1 MENKFR
7 KTIQL
12 GIGTLVAQL
21 VTLAS
26 IPILTRIYYPETYG
40 FLAIFILASS
50 AILPFVTLKV
60 ETLIFTISDEEEVT
74 NLLSLIRD
82 FLLFISL
89 SISIIVFAILI
100 SVKNLSIGLGLEY
113 SFYFLIILI
122 SQSSVLLLVQISLH
136 AKKYIN
142 ITKSSIYQNLGVSIF
157 QIGFG
162 IFRPSIISLV
172 GGFLVGKVLGI
183 LPLWKQANIK
193 HIKLRQHS
201 SIKLIK
207 LKELFS
213 KSKKIILGNFLDIA
227 HAFIPTFFIGTIFG
241 AQYSG
246 FTAVIVTI
254 LGVPSTFIGG
264 AIGSVLLAEFSEIK
278 SSETNVQIR
287 RYLKPFIALSI
298 IYSATLLIFGKELFL
313 LALGDSWK
321 ESANLVTYLAIPFAI
336 NIFWQP
342 LNSLIL
348 KSKNFDLYVTLNS
361 SRFILSSITLPASY
375 YFGASW
381 ISTIS
386 SFYLVSSLVQLFGIH
401 HVILS
406 RKLP

>member
-1 MENKFR
+1 MEKKLR

-12 GIGTLVAQL
+12 GIGTLAAQL

-26 IPILTRIYYPETYG
+26 IPILTRIYDPETYG

-50 AILPFVTLKV
+50 AILPIVTLKV
-60 ETLIFTISDEEEVT
+60 ETLIFTISDEEDVT

-82 FLLFISL
+82 YLLFISL

-100 SVKNLSIGLGLEY
+100 LVKNLSIGLGLEY

-122 SQSSVLLLVQISLH
+122 SQSSVLLLVQINLH

-142 ITKSSIYQNLGVSIF
+142 ITKSSIYQNLSVSIF

-172 GGFLVGKVLGI
+172 GGFLTGKVFGI
-183 LPLWKQANIK
+183 LPLWKQAKIK
-193 HIKLRQHS
+193 HIKLPQHS
-201 SIKLIK
+201 SIKLRK

-213 KSKKIILGNFLDIA
+213 KSKKIILGNTLDIA
-227 HAFIPTFFIGTIFG
+227 HVFIPTFFIGTILG

-246 FTAVIVTI
+246 YTAVIVTI

-278 SSETNVQIR
+278 SPETNVQIR
-287 RYLKPFIALSI
+287 KYLMPFIALSI

-313 LALGDSWK
+313 VILGDSWK

-348 KSKNFDLYVTLNS
+348 KSKNFDLYVILNS